1 MAAFIMRKFYFP
13 MSNMSAPDLIYKE
26 MGVNY
31 YLKRKDVSYYSSSLV
46 TLSNL
51 GKRKK
56 EKH

>member
-1 MAAFIMRKFYFP
+1 MRKFYFP